1 MLELSKNRL
10 PPLELVIFDMDGL
23 LIDSERFI
31 MEAFSKG
38 CARLGCQLNKRYY
51 QAGIGGKPKPVF
63 GEMFIGM
70 TKENEASLHEMCTR
84 VGAACI
90 EDMRQMGPELL
101 KAGACELLEYLRRQG
116 IPRAVASS
124 SSRYR
129 VDTLLT
135 STGIYD
141 TFDYKVCGDEITN
154 GKPDPE
160 TFFLACQRAD
170 VQPEHTLVLEDS
182 NNGALAALRGG
193 FPYIVVPD
201 IAELSER
208 AKNHALSVVGSLFDV
223 PAIIET
229 AFAQKSERR
238 LCRR

>member
-1 MLELSKNRL
+1 MQGLSKDRL
-10 PPLELVIFDMDGL
+10 APLELVIFDMDGL
-23 LIDSERFI
+23 LIDSERLI
-31 MEAFSKG
+31 MEAFSKS
-38 CARLGCQLNKRYY
+38 CTQLGCQLNKHYY
-51 QAGIGGKPKPVF
+51 QAGIGGKPKPTF

-70 TKENEASLHEMCTR
+70 TKENEADLHEMCAR
-84 VGAACI
+84 VGSACI
-90 EDMRQMGPELL
+90 EEMRQMGPKLL
-101 KAGACELLEYLRRQG
+101 KAGARELLGYLRRQG

-124 SSRYR
+124 SNRYR

-141 TFDYKVCGDEITN
+141 IFDYMVCGDEIAK

-160 TFFLACQRAD
+160 TFLLACQRAG
-170 VQPEHTLVLEDS
+170 VQPERTLVLEDS
-182 NNGALAALRGG
+182 DNGALAALRGG

-208 AKNHALSVVGSLFDV
+208 AKGCALSVVESLLDV

-229 AFAQKSERR
+229 AFDPKK
-238 LCRR
+238 